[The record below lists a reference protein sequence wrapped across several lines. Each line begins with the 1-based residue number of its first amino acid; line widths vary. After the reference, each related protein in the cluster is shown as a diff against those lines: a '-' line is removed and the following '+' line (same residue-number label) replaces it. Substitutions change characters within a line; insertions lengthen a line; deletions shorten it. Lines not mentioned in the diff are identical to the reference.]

1 MPTLSLLFSVR
12 FFRTFSSLPLLLFF
26 SFPSIFLYSS
36 GGNKCDLEDERQVT
50 TAEAQDL
57 AKRWV
62 VPFYETSA
70 LARINVEESFFDLV
84 REIRK
89 SSPGPGGAT
98 GKKKAGRG
106 GARRG
111 GCNLL

>member
-1 MPTLSLLFSVR
+1 MSRTLIPSRSFSVFLR
-12 FFRTFSSLPLLLFF
+12 SIRTFF
-26 SFPSIFLYSS
+26 SNA

-89 SSPGPGGAT
+89 SSPGPGAP
-98 GKKKAGRG
+98 GKKKAARG